1 VAGPLAALVNV
12 SIMVDVPWPWWVT
25 TAAAL
30 AAALG
35 SGLAFWRLR
44 NAAARGALALLAIQ
58 CCLTAAIAPF
68 LMPSDAGGGDA
79 MSRARG
85 TPAAA
90 GGVLQDGGMGMGM
103 AVGAG
108 PEEALSELPFAFVFA
123 RYDRPASGVIRYG
136 SDGRAVATARDG
148 SRVALMGAGG
158 WDATTGRADGGGSY
172 ELADSRGGFERG
184 SWRAK
189 RLVSFVQLPGWIS
202 PETKEEGRQGLPS
215 SRPFSGRLEVE
226 VALDGLGT
234 GILTAWSAMSAA
246 ARRAL
251 GRRMDGFTL
260 VGANFRF
267 TDPRPN
273 WRTTARGE
281 FEGAVMFFGPETRSE
296 R

>member
-1 VAGPLAALVNV
+1 VNL

-35 SGLAFWRLR
+35 SVLAFWRLR
-44 NAAARGALALLAIQ
+44 NAAARGALALFAIQ

-68 LMPSDAGGGDA
+68 LMPSDAGRDDA
-79 MSRARG
+79 MSRVDG
-85 TPAAA
+85 TAAPDSA
-90 GGVLQDGGMGMGM
+90 DGGVLQDGGMGMGM
-103 AVGAG
+103 RKRGQAGA
-108 PEEALSELPFAFVFA
+108 EEALSKFPFTFVFS
-123 RYDRPASGVIRYG
+123 RYERPVSGVIRYASG
-136 SDGRAVATARDG
+136 GRAVAAAGDG

-172 ELADSRGGFERG
+172 ELADGRGGFERG
-184 SWRAK
+184 SWRAR

-215 SRPFSGRLEVE
+215 SRPFSGRLTVE
-226 VALDGLGT
+226 VALEGLGT
-234 GILTAWSAMSAA
+234 GILTAWSAMSAD
-246 ARRAL
+246 ARHAL
-251 GRRMDGFTL
+251 GYRMDGFTL
-260 VGANFRF
+260 VGAKFRF

-281 FEGAVMFFGPETRSE
+281 FEGAVMFFGPGTLG
-296 R
+296 